1 MSMMSTQALLRL
13 SPDEYLR
20 VEAQSEI
27 RHEFVRGQV
36 FDMVGGTD
44 THNLISLN
52 IASALR
58 ERLRGRPCRVFMADM
73 KVRIAAAEV
82 FYYPDV
88 FVTCDSSDRKPY
100 FKEHPCLIVEVL
112 SETTEGTDRREKF
125 LAYESLES
133 LKEYVLVQQSRR
145 ELEVFRRGSAHSPW
159 TKSSHVDDQEV
170 DFPSLGISL
179 TLSQIYEGLD
189 LP

>member
-1 MSMMSTQALLRL
+1 
-13 SPDEYLR
+13 
-20 VEAQSEI
+20 
-27 RHEFVRGQV
+27 
-36 FDMVGGTD
+36 
-44 THNLISLN
+44 
-52 IASALR
+52 
-58 ERLRGRPCRVFMADM
+58 
-73 KVRIAAAEV
+73 
-82 FYYPDV
+82 V

-145 ELEVFRRGSAHSPW
+145 EVEMFRRGSGHSSW
-159 TKSSHVDDQEV
+159 TKSSHTNDQEV